1 MKRTAISIA
10 FLSLVTLISG
20 CANRE
25 GVAPSQNTSLQTVSP
40 STTSVSEGGAMQ
52 RGLDSWL
59 KEEWAPLTTTP
70 SQKEGKATQAAVVTT
85 PIVTEEE
92 NTSFGLQKYA
102 DKWKKYHENKD
113 KMNEG
118 KPKEPSNIEVLET
131 LPVIGK

>member
-1 MKRTAISIA
+1 MKRTAISIV
-10 FLSLVTLISG
+10 FLSLITLISG

-25 GVAPSQNTSLQTVSP
+25 GVAPSKNPSLQVISP
-40 STTSVSEGGAMQ
+40 GTDSEGGAMQ

-59 KEEWAPLTTTP
+59 KEEWTPLTTTP
-70 SQKEGKATQAAVVTT
+70 SQKEGKGIQAAVVAS
-85 PIVTEEE
+85 PIVQEED
-92 NTSFGLQKYA
+92 NASFGLQKYA

-118 KPKEPSNIEVLET
+118 KPKEPSNVEVLET